1 MIIVVNLQH
10 VSVIFFG
17 HIQGG
22 VFTNDVLQTQTNVK
36 IKNNKFQINTD
47 KIVCSK
53 FM

>member
-22 VFTNDVLQTQTNVK
+22 VFTNDMLQTQTNVK
-36 IKNNKFQINTD
+36 IK
-47 KIVCSK
+47 KIIISFKYVSHIIR
-53 FM
+53 